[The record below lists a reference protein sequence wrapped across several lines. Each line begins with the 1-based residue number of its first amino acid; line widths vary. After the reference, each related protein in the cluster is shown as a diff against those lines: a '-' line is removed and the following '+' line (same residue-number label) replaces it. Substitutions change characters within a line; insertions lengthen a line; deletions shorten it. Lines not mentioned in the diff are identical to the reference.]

1 MLPDFL
7 ISLLCLCTETQD
19 DDNKREAEQMMDF
32 LEKFTSSLT
41 PSSQRKCFSEG
52 GTVTSTTI

>member
-7 ISLLCLCTETQD
+7 ISLYVYAQKTQD

-41 PSSQRKCFSEG
+41 PSSQRKCFQKE
-52 GTVTSTTI
+52 VP

>member
-41 PSSQRKCFSEG
+41 PSSQRKCF
-52 GTVTSTTI
+52 